1 MKRAR
6 QLKKLKRRI
15 PQVGP
20 QIVKDFF
27 ISYTG
32 ADKAWAEWI
41 AFVLEEAGH
50 TTIIQ
55 AWDFRP
61 GSNFVLKMQEGAKSA
76 NRTITVLSPDYLNS
90 GFVAPEWAAA
100 FAQDPQGHKQK
111 LVPVRVR
118 SCDLEGLLPAIVYID
133 LVDIDEAEAREKL
146 LDGVRQGRVK
156 PAARPTFPGK
166 TAKVQQKPFPA
177 RATPTHTPSK
187 PPKEE
192 IYMPKTV
199 GQPTDRDKR
208 LFLRDSYQ
216 TIRDYFKHALNTL
229 AQRDHIEVDLH
240 ENTASEFTAEIFVN
254 GKSASR
260 TRIRIGGFMGDDG
273 IAVSE
278 GEHHGNNSYNELLS
292 IVVAEGQLHLSGM
305 MGHWNGVDG
314 VKNLTS
320 ERAAAYL
327 WKRLVEPLERR
338 R

>member
-1 MKRAR
+1 M
-6 QLKKLKRRI
+6 
-15 PQVGP
+15 
-20 QIVKDFF
+20 KDFF

-41 AFVLEEAGH
+41 AFVIEEAGH

-90 GFVAPEWAAA
+90 GFAAPEWAAA
-100 FAQDPQGHKQK
+100 FAEDPQGQIQK
-111 LVPVRVR
+111 IVPVRVR
-118 SCDLEGLLPAIVYID
+118 SCALEGLLHAIVYID
-133 LVDIDEAEAREKL
+133 LVGLDETAAREKL
-146 LDGVRQGRVK
+146 LDGVRGGRAK
-156 PAARPTFPGK
+156 PVARPEFPGE
-166 TAKVQQKPFPA
+166 TAKNKPTPFPA
-177 RATPTHTPSK
+177 QPTHASHK
-187 PPKEE
+187 PTEDK
-192 IYMPKTV
+192 IYIPRTV
-199 GQPTDRDKR
+199 GQPTDLDKR
-208 LFLRDSYQ
+208 VFLRGSYQ

-240 ENTASEFTAEIFVN
+240 ENTATEFTAEVFVN

-260 TRIRIGGFMGDDG
+260 THIRIGGLTSDTG

-278 GEHHGNNSYNELLS
+278 GAHHGNNSYNELLS

-305 MGHWNGVDG
+305 MGHWNGADDI
-314 VKNLTS
+314 KNLTP

-327 WKRLVEPLERR
+327 WKRLVQPLERWR
-338 R
+338 

>member
-1 MKRAR
+1 M
-6 QLKKLKRRI
+6 
-15 PQVGP
+15 
-20 QIVKDFF
+20 KDFF

-90 GFVAPEWAAA
+90 GFAAPEWAAA

-118 SCDLEGLLPAIVYID
+118 SCDPEGLLPAIVYID
-133 LVDIDEAEAREKL
+133 LVDFDEAEAREKL
-146 LDGVRQGRVK
+146 LDGVRQGRAK
-156 PAARPTFPGK
+156 PAARPAFPGK
-166 TAKVQQKPFPA
+166 TAKVQQKPFPGPA
-177 RATPTHTPSK
+177 VPAHTPCK

-192 IYMPKTV
+192 VYMPRTV
-199 GQPTDRDKR
+199 GQPTDHDKR
-208 LFLRDSYQ
+208 LFLRGSYR

-229 AQRDHIEVDLH
+229 AQRDQIEVDLH

-260 TRIRIGGFMGDDG
+260 THIRIGGFTGDDG

-278 GEHHGNNSYNELLS
+278 GAHHGNNSYSELLS
-292 IVVAEGQLHLSGM
+292 TVVAEGQLHLSGM
-305 MGHWNGVDG
+305 MGHWNSEDD
-314 VKNLTS
+314 VKNLTP

-327 WKRLVEPLERR
+327 WKRLVEPLEKRR
-338 R
+338 

>member
-1 MKRAR
+1 M
-6 QLKKLKRRI
+6 
-15 PQVGP
+15 
-20 QIVKDFF
+20 KDFF

-41 AFVLEEAGH
+41 AFVLEEAGY

-76 NRTITVLSPDYLNS
+76 SRTITVLSPDYLNS
-90 GFVAPEWAAA
+90 GFAAPEWAAA

-118 SCDLEGLLPAIVYID
+118 PCDPEGLLPAIVYID
-133 LVDIDEAEAREKL
+133 LVDFDEDEAREKL
-146 LDGVRQGRVK
+146 LDGVRQGRAK
-156 PAARPTFPGK
+156 PVARPAFPGK
-166 TAKVQQKPFPA
+166 TVKVQQKPFPA
-177 RATPTHTPSK
+177 PMSSVHVSRRS
-187 PPKEE
+187 PKEE

-208 LFLRDSYQ
+208 LFLRGTFQ
-216 TIRDYFKHALNTL
+216 TILDYFKDALDTL
-229 AQRDHIEVDLH
+229 AHRDHIEVDLH

-260 TRIRIGGFMGDDG
+260 THIRIGGFTGDSG

-278 GEHHGNNSYNELLS
+278 GAHHGNNSYNELLS
-292 IVVAEGQLHLSGM
+292 IVVVEGQLRLSGM
-305 MGHWNGVDG
+305 MGHWNGADG
-314 VKNLTS
+314 EKTLTP
-320 ERAAAYL
+320 ERAASYL
-327 WKRLVEPLERR
+327 WKRLVEPLERGR
-338 R
+338 